1 MRICAPGI
9 SFLHPLRA
17 RLASGRAA
25 LGPATG
31 HRPKIINTLAA
42 GAAVRAINAK
52 QSTTKHNEEK
62 TTRETSM
69 NRTSSEGIAT
79 SVQPARRRLLKAAAG
94 VSGVSLAGAA
104 GIVHAA
110 APKVIRIGYVSPRT
124 GPLAVFA
131 EPDAFTLE
139 QVKKAILGNIN

>member
-1 MRICAPGI
+1 
-9 SFLHPLRA
+9 
-17 RLASGRAA
+17 
-25 LGPATG
+25 
-31 HRPKIINTLAA
+31 
-42 GAAVRAINAK
+42 
-52 QSTTKHNEEK
+52 
-62 TTRETSM
+62 M